1 MKLPP
6 RVTFAGQLVA
16 CLWSSI
22 VQICTM
28 NWALGAINNVCDPEQ
43 ANHYTCPNGRVFFNA
58 SIIWGVIGP
67 SRMFSPG
74 QIYSGLMWFW
84 LAGAILPVVIYL
96 GARYWPKSPI
106 RFLSAPVIFGG
117 AGLIPPATPL
127 NYLSWGIV
135 GLVFNRHIRNRF
147 RGWWM
152 HYTYVLSAG
161 LDVGLA
167 LCTILIFLTLQLTN
181 TDFPSWWGTNI
192 AADTMDASGSAIQVV
207 LPEGETFGPKS
218 WS

>member
-1 MKLPP
+1 
-6 RVTFAGQLVA
+6 
-16 CLWSSI
+16 
-22 VQICTM
+22 M

-147 RGWWM
+147 RDGGCTTPTFCQQDW
-152 HYTYVLSAG
+152 TSAWRC
-161 LDVGLA
+161 A
-167 LCTILIFLTLQLTN
+167 
-181 TDFPSWWGTNI
+181 PS
-192 AADTMDASGSAIQVV
+192 
-207 LPEGETFGPKS
+207 
-218 WS
+218 

>member
-28 NWALGAINNVCDPEQ
+28 NWALGAIKNVCDAEQ
-43 ANHYTCPNGRVFFNA
+43 ANRYTCPNGRVFFNA

-84 LAGAILPVVIYL
+84 LAGAILPVAIYL

-106 RFLSAPVIFGG
+106 RYLSAPVIFGG

-135 GLVFNRHIRNRF
+135 GLVFNRYIRNRF

-181 TDFPSWWGTNI
+181 TSFPDWWGTNI
-192 AADTMDASGSAIQVV
+192 AADTMDASGKAIQIK
-207 LPEGETFGPKS
+207 LPAGEKFGPGS

>member
-1 MKLPP
+1 
-6 RVTFAGQLVA
+6 
-16 CLWSSI
+16 
-22 VQICTM
+22 M
-28 NWALGAINNVCDPEQ
+28 NWALGAIDNVCDPEQ
-43 ANHYTCPNGRVFFNA
+43 ANHYSCPNGRVFFNA

-84 LAGAILPVVIYL
+84 LAGAILPVAIYL

-106 RFLSAPVIFGG
+106 RYLSAPVIFGG

-127 NYLSWGIV
+127 NYISWGIV
-135 GLVFNRHIRNRF
+135 GLVFNRYIRNRF

-181 TDFPSWWGTNI
+181 TSFPSWWGTNI
-192 AADTMDASGSAIQVV
+192 AADTMDASGSAIQIP
-207 LPEGETFGPKS
+207 LPDGEKFGPRS